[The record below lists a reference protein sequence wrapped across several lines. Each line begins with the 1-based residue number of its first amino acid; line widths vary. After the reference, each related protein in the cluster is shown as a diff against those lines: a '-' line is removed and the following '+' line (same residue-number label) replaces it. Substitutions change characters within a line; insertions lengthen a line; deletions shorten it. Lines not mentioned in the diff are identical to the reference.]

1 MFLTVGL
8 DNIKDG
14 HIKHQKT
21 QIKVINFINSI
32 TSLTKR
38 PRWVLNPFCLGSK
51 CLEMYRRLLATL
63 WVPKE
68 FYYTT
73 WEVLE
78 RYLGMRQKTDIF
90 IIETKTSTHLTDT
103 PEGYHFI
110 LTLLTNRRKLTW

>member
-1 MFLTVGL
+1 MLLIAGL

-63 WVPKE
+63 CVLKE

-73 WEVLE
+73 WGVLE
-78 RYLGMRQKTDIF
+78 RYLGMRLTTDIF

-103 PEGYHFI
+103 PKGYLI